1 MSAIRTTAFTIWLIL
16 FVISFEF
23 GFSLPDKIDQ
33 LPASANNI
41 PTMLFVF
48 FVALLLLHF
57 IGIARARWDSGE
69 SPIKL
74 AVIENFI
81 ERKRME
87 NFALAVQPTKLLIV
101 CAGTIGFVGI
111 IQTAISSQV
120 TLSYIYSVFFLVV
133 SAGQL
138 YGYFRRKANSQSN
151 DDV

>member
-81 ERKRME
+81 
-87 NFALAVQPTKLLIV
+87 ALAVQPTKLLIV